1 MIYKIVKKIL
11 PFLLVV
17 LFALAVYPFS
27 KTLSFSVFLFS
38 LFFLYRLYKK
48 MRLFLYSFLNGLLK
62 ETNWYQNH
70 FRFADKFVNDV
81 EYRTNIIRNYEV
93 VNVGSNPALYGFFYE
108 DIVGQ
113 NWATGSQGPDMDFE
127 ILKLY
132 HSYLKKGGVIL
143 IPIMPFSS
151 ISIYIKGKI
160 NYWGPSY
167 YAKFLKILQESQI
180 PQEMVCAARDFM
192 NNPLAGD
199 RSRLK
204 YIFHD
209 CESNDYLGITGQI
222 MSAMDLEQDACKW
235 IKSWLDEFDL
245 HSLEEVLGDRFK
257 NEITE
262 GVRIYRSMIDFCLER
277 EYRPVIILMPMEGHL
292 LDKFDEELLSKL
304 YYDFVNQINH
314 RKIEVLDYIKES
326 SFSHSSLYLNSL
338 FMNLEG
344 RKQLTRQVLNDLGVI
359 KCA

>member
-17 LFALAVYPFS
+17 LLAFAAYPFS
-27 KTLSFSVFLFS
+27 KI
-38 LFFLYRLYKK
+38 LFFTFFLLSLYLLYRLYKK
-48 MRLFLYSFLNGLLK
+48 MRLFLFYFLNGLLK
-62 ETNWYQNH
+62 ETKWYQNH
-70 FRFADKFVNDV
+70 FRFTNKFVNDFA
-81 EYRTNIIRNYEV
+81 YRTNIIRNYEI

-108 DIVGQ
+108 DIIGQ
-113 NWATGSQGPDMDFE
+113 NWSTGSQGPDMDFE
-127 ILKLY
+127 ILKQY

-151 ISIYIKGKI
+151 ISMYVKGKN

-192 NNPLAGD
+192 DNPLARN

-204 YIFHD
+204 YIYHD
-209 CESNDYLGITGQI
+209 CDSNDHLGIAGQI

-235 IKSWLDEFDL
+235 IKGWLDEFDMN
-245 HSLEEVLGDRFK
+245 SLEEVLGDRFK

-262 GVRIYRSMIDFCLER
+262 SVRIYRSMIDFCLER
-277 EYRPVIILMPMEGHL
+277 EYRPVIVMMPMEKHL

-314 RKIEVLDYIKES
+314 RRIEVLDYIKES

-338 FMNLEG
+338 LMNLKG
-344 RKQLTRQVLNDLGVI
+344 RKQLTRQVLYDLEII
-359 KCA
+359 KCE